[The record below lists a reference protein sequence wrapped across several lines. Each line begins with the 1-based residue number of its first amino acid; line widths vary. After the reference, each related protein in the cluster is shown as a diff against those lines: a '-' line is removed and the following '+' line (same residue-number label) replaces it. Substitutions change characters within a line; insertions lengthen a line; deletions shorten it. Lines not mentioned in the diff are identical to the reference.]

1 MSHREVFDPEEWT
14 PDAVER
20 LFIFCQFDRVMPY
33 EKVVESFDYLDKRG
47 FASFDELRMLM
58 PEDLAALFK
67 EAKLRFP
74 KATADQLYYNI
85 HHYDGETLH
94 KMSREEIVE
103 KCKGFGWKL
112 ASMFCNRC
120 QGTNYAIIDVHINK
134 YLDEHGCIANNY
146 KKKEEHFIWL
156 AKEQGKTVDELDRE
170 IWNARRIG
178 NKEK

>member
-1 MSHREVFDPEEWT
+1 
-14 PDAVER
+14 VER

-33 EKVVESFDYLDKRG
+33 EKVVASFDYLNKRG

-74 KATADQLYYNI
+74 KVTADQMYYNI
-85 HHYDGETLH
+85 HHFDGEKLH

-120 QGTNYAIIDVHINK
+120 QGTDYAIIDVHIDR
-134 YLDEHGCIANNY
+134 YLKDHGCELKDYPGKEAYFRRIA
-146 KKKEEHFIWL
+146 
-156 AKEQGKTVDELDRE
+156 ASQGKTVDELDHE
-170 IWNARRIG
+170 IWESSRVRRKKNNG
-178 NKEK
+178 N